1 MVQSFT
7 VLQDNLYIDEDS
19 RAFSLNP
26 SLFPPAPPVIDLTQ
40 IARFVP
46 RTAYSFCLAVSDR
59 CNLRCSYCFNKSKS
73 GQRMSLE
80 QAKDI
85 LNNLFSLFPDGQ
97 KYFVDLSG
105 IGEPLLNLDV
115 ILPLA
120 DYCHEIS
127 NRIMTEVLPQFV
139 CNGTLLTPK
148 VAKLLQDHEILFGV
162 SLDGNEEINDRYR
175 GKGTFKTVLDNVMSI
190 ANRDYIGCAAT
201 IGNDS
206 FPLLESID
214 ELGKIFKTLSYRFVR
229 GDGFRLDLEHAHA
242 WVIEYERL
250 SRALL
255 HDALV
260 GDDSRFLRLMN
271 GDDWFGR
278 FLCRFFGN
286 KKTINRCDGGI
297 TRFAFDLDGFA
308 YPCSPSVG
316 LPGTIIESSV
326 LINAGARLEEQ
337 ARECPDCLYKT
348 YCGGPC
354 AIEKD
359 AIGGPNPAEC
369 YLTGEIIKFS
379 AYIAL
384 RAKRDNPDFY
394 MRLQEFAAEKSARYV
409 RDPALDRYLKSHPN
423 LSFVEG
429 KKAFDKEVHRY

>member
-59 CNLRCSYCFNKSKS
+59 CNLHCSYCFNKNKS
-73 GQRMSLE
+73 GRRMSLE

-85 LNNLFSLFPDGQ
+85 LDNLFSLFPDGQ

-148 VAKLLQDHEILFGV
+148 IAKLLQDHEILFGV

-229 GDGFRLDLEHAHA
+229 GDGFRLDLEHAHR

-250 SRALL
+250 SHALL
-255 HDALV
+255 HDALI

>member
-1 MVQSFT
+1 MA
-7 VLQDNLYIDEDS
+7 D
-19 RAFSLNP
+19 
-26 SLFPPAPPVIDLTQ
+26 
-40 IARFVP
+40 
-46 RTAYSFCLAVSDR
+46 FCA
-59 CNLRCSYCFNKSKS
+59 
-73 GQRMSLE
+73 G
-80 QAKDI
+80 
-85 LNNLFSLFPDGQ
+85 
-97 KYFVDLSG
+97 
-105 IGEPLLNLDV
+105 
-115 ILPLA
+115 
-120 DYCHEIS
+120 
-127 NRIMTEVLPQFV
+127 
-139 CNGTLLTPK
+139 
-148 VAKLLQDHEILFGV
+148 
-162 SLDGNEEINDRYR
+162 
-175 GKGTFKTVLDNVMSI
+175 
-190 ANRDYIGCAAT
+190 
-201 IGNDS
+201 
-206 FPLLESID
+206 
-214 ELGKIFKTLSYRFVR
+214 
-229 GDGFRLDLEHAHA
+229 
-242 WVIEYERL
+242 
-250 SRALL
+250 
-255 HDALV
+255 
-260 GDDSRFLRLMN
+260 
-271 GDDWFGR
+271 
-278 FLCRFFGN
+278 FFGN